1 MLYHVFPQWWWR
13 VALASLVYLV
23 VLGLVLRPRQ
33 EEVRIFQAVLKRK
46 RKRGGGQPE
55 ATPPAD
61 GGAAPT
67 V

>member
-1 MLYHVFPQWWWR
+1 MSTFKTSLKI
-13 VALASLVYLV
+13 VAAHRIYVLVYLV

-46 RKRGGGQPE
+46 RGGGQPE

>member
-1 MLYHVFPQWWWR
+1 MSTFKTSLKI
-13 VALASLVYLV
+13 VAAHRIYVLVYLV

-46 RKRGGGQPE
+46 RGGGQPE
-55 ATPPAD
+55 TTPPAD

>member
-1 MLYHVFPQWWWR
+1 MV
-13 VALASLVYLV
+13 LASLVYLV

-46 RKRGGGQPE
+46 RGGQPE

>member
-13 VALASLVYLV
+13 VVLASLAYLV

-46 RKRGGGQPE
+46 RGGGQAE